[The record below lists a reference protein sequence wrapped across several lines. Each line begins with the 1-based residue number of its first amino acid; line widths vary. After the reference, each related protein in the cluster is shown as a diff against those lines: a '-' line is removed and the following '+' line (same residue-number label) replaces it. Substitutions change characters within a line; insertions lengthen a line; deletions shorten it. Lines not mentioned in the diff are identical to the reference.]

1 MQLKFVI
8 FSFEIISLVWAFEY
22 SFTMITEMM
31 RIFRKPCFFLRT
43 IFGMYEFACTLG
55 KTDHT
60 RLVILHSPE
69 LLFAWS
75 QTKAR
80 FHFFFRIKR
89 FLAWM
94 RTLVA
99 FLRVYYIPESTFQVT
114 QFAGNS
120 YEKQTIKFS
129 ETRNSKLNR
138 KTETMNQSSFFSLF
152 ARFQNFVQNRCSSG
166 RFHLFTARSR
176 VERETARS

>member
-1 MQLKFVI
+1 MSSRALSGKLI
-8 FSFEIISLVWAFEY
+8 THGWKSYIHLSSSSLGRKQKPD
-22 SFTMITEMM
+22 FT
-31 RIFRKPCFFLRT
+31 
-43 IFGMYEFACTLG
+43 
-55 KTDHT
+55 
-60 RLVILHSPE
+60 
-69 LLFAWS
+69 
-75 QTKAR
+75 
-80 FHFFFRIKR
+80 FFRIKR
-89 FLAWM
+89 FLAGM

-99 FLRVYYIPESTFQVT
+99 FLRVYYIPESTFQAT
-114 QFAGNS
+114 QFADNS